1 MKKETYDLYL
11 ENLVLIR
18 FTKEMIIEDLKRE
31 PQETQVELS
40 ILLAAEQLLNVAEEH
55 MLLEIVDDT
64 NSKSTIVQVLD
75 NLKSEILADKNRR
88 GKCVMAA
95 LKLFDKTLEIAEND
109 DLISFI
115 VESAVE
121 LIQAKNCN
129 TNAV

>member
-18 FTKEMIIEDLKRE
+18 FTKEMIIEDLKSE

-40 ILLAAEQLLNVAEEH
+40 ILLAAEHLLNVAEER
-55 MLLEIVDDT
+55 MFLEIVDDT
-64 NSKSTIVQVLD
+64 NSKSTIEQVLD
-75 NLKSEILADKNRR
+75 ILKSEILADKSR
-88 GKCVMAA
+88 GTKCVMAA

-115 VESAVE
+115 VQSAVE
-121 LIQAKNCN
+121 LIQANSCK
-129 TNAV
+129 TDAA